1 MLLFEPKNRWN
12 LSEDDNPVRAKADSL
27 DLYLKAA
34 QGIIDQNLLA
44 SSPPSK
50 FKVILGQMVSNH
62 DKVLAFDIY
71 VTIKYNMLI
80 WWA

>member
-12 LSEDDNPVRAKADSL
+12 LSEDDNLVRAKADSL

-80 WWA
+80 